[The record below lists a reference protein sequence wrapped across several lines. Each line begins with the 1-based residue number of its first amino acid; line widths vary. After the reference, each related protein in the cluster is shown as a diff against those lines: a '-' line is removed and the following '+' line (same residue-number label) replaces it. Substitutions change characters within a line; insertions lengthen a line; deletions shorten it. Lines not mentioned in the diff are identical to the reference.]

1 MRRLILLMIILT
13 TSWNCFSQIDTTKIS
28 DTTKVSS
35 DTTKV
40 VLSYKVAKLV
50 AKDLIAGDSCKK
62 EVELLNL
69 KTLMILERERQKDS
83 TILLLNE
90 KSMNFETIL
99 GKKDEQFNQYEEL
112 NLGLIKELKIEKRK
126 TGLYKTVS
134 IVGGV
139 IIGILLINNN

>member
-1 MRRLILLMIILT
+1 MRRLTLLIIILT
-13 TSWNCFSQIDTTKIS
+13 TSWNCFSQIDTTKF
-28 DTTKVSS
+28 S

-40 VLSYKVAKLV
+40 VLSYEVAKLV

-83 TILLLNE
+83 TILLLNK
-90 KSMNFETIL
+90 KSMNYETIL
-99 GKKDEQFNQYEEL
+99 IKKDEQFNQYEEL

-126 TGLYKTVS
+126 LGIYKTVS
-134 IVGGV
+134 IVEAVAIG
-139 IIGILLINNN
+139 ILGILLITK

>member
-1 MRRLILLMIILT
+1 MIIILT
-13 TSWNCFSQIDTTKIS
+13 TSWNCFSQIDTTKF
-28 DTTKVSS
+28 S

-40 VLSYKVAKLV
+40 VLSYEVAKLV

-83 TILLLNE
+83 TILLLNK
-90 KSMNFETIL
+90 KSMNYETIL
-99 GKKDEQFNQYEEL
+99 IKKDEQFNQYEEL

-126 TGLYKTVS
+126 LGIYKTVS
-134 IVGGV
+134 IVEAVAIG
-139 IIGILLINNN
+139 ILGILLITK

>member
-1 MRRLILLMIILT
+1 MIILT
-13 TSWNCFSQIDTTKIS
+13 TSWNCFSQIDTNKIS

-40 VLSYKVAKLV
+40 VLSYNVAKLV

-83 TILLLNE
+83 TILLLNK

-99 GKKDEQFNQYEEL
+99 VKKDEQFNQYEEL

>member
-1 MRRLILLMIILT
+1 LIIILT
-13 TSWNCFSQIDTTKIS
+13 TSWNCFSQIDTTKF
-28 DTTKVSS
+28 S

-40 VLSYKVAKLV
+40 VLSYEVAKLV

-83 TILLLNE
+83 TILLLNK
-90 KSMNFETIL
+90 KSMNYETIL
-99 GKKDEQFNQYEEL
+99 IKKDEQFNQYEEL

-126 TGLYKTVS
+126 LGIYKTVS
-134 IVGGV
+134 IVEAVAIG
-139 IIGILLINNN
+139 ILGILLITK